1 MAVGVLGLGVA
12 TYIAF
17 VIIAIVVLVLA
28 GYLIVVAFVLMKVSR
43 TLTKVIEGVNGI
55 QDQTT
60 PVEYVLAGIASDVG
74 AIQGAL
80 RALVAKATAPPPPAT
95 AVEKSLPR
103 RPVSQGPRSR
113 MRS

>member
-1 MAVGVLGLGVA
+1 MVVAALGIGVA

-28 GYLIVVAFVLMKVSR
+28 GYLIAVAYILTKVSR
-43 TLTKVIEGVNGI
+43 TLTKVIEGVGAI

-80 RALVAKATAPPPPAT
+80 RALLAKAAPPPAPT
-95 AVEKSLPR
+95 EVRRSLPR
-103 RPVSQGPRSR
+103 RPVGQGRSR
-113 MRS
+113 VRP

>member
-1 MAVGVLGLGVA
+1 MVVASLGIGVA

-28 GYLIVVAFVLMKVSR
+28 GYLIAVAYVLSKVSR
-43 TLTKVIEGVNGI
+43 TLGKVIAGVDAI
-55 QDQTT
+55 KDQTT

-80 RALVAKATAPPPPAT
+80 RGLLPKEKPPPPK
-95 AVEKSLPR
+95 AVRRSMPR
-103 RPVSQGPRSR
+103 RPVSRVRP
-113 MRS
+113 